1 MAKAK
6 KEGKKG
12 KSRKSILKTIRLIEN
27 NNKLI
32 KKYYEELEKQ
42 TVFLYLYDMKE
53 LLKYLIIR
61 CTTRH
66 AKTAIEVYNTLYP
79 KQKEIVYIEKP
90 IITQVEN
97 NLSVTS
103 VPKTKS
109 KRDEIMESLSYLRSK
124 KVKTKQDKESIYS
137 LEMVL
142 NNMK

>member
-1 MAKAK
+1 
-6 KEGKKG
+6 
-12 KSRKSILKTIRLIEN
+12 
-27 NNKLI
+27 
-32 KKYYEELEKQ
+32 
-42 TVFLYLYDMKE
+42 MKE

-79 KQKEIVYIEKP
+79 KQKEIVCIEKP
-90 IITQVEN
+90 VMTQVEN

-109 KRDEIMESLSYLRSK
+109 KRDEVMESLSYLRSK